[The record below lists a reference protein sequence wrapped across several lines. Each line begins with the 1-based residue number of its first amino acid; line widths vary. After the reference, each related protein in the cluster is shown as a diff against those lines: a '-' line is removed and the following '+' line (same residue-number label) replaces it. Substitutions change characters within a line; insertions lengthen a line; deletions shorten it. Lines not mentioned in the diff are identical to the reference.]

1 MQNFVAKHQNVCD
14 VVARTKQM
22 PDIKFNCNHCGQ
34 SLEVEI
40 EGAGMQIECPECGA
54 LLVIPAAESPISTET
69 ATDSPSPVPPPGHP
83 GESPQ
88 PAPPPEYSEEI
99 KSLLKTAEQGY
110 VKSQGRLGFAYWR
123 GNGVSQDHR
132 QAVKWFAKAVEH
144 GYDEPYLGLEAQV
157 CLGTGYLEGLG
168 VPQDY
173 LQATRWF
180 AIAAE
185 QGHALAQSFY
195 CYACREAGF
204 AYRHGA
210 GVPQSDDEAAKF
222 FRWAAED
229 GDAESQTN
237 LGIAHIEGRGVP
249 QSDKDAVKWFS
260 KAAKQ
265 GDDLAQFWLGTC
277 YFSGRG
283 VLQNYVEAYKW
294 ATLAAVQG
302 GSDPQKLQAELS
314 AKLSPKQ
321 IAEGQRLAALQT
333 IEQTSSSGAEAESE
347 QTRQA
352 IRAEVRREVWRRD
365 QGQCA
370 RCGSRENLE
379 YDHIIPVSRGGSNT
393 ARNIE
398 LLCESCNRS
407 KSDSVQ

>member
-1 MQNFVAKHQNVCD
+1 
-14 VVARTKQM
+14 
-22 PDIKFNCNHCGQ
+22 
-34 SLEVEI
+34 
-40 EGAGMQIECPECGA
+40 MQIECPECGVP
-54 LLVIPAAESPISTET
+54 LVIPTAESPISTESV
-69 ATDSPSPVPPPGHP
+69 TDSASPVLPPQHP
-83 GESPQ
+83 GDYPQ
-88 PAPPPEYSEEI
+88 PMPPREYSQEI
-99 KSLLKTAEQGY
+99 KLLLEAAEQGD
-110 VKSQGRLGFAYWR
+110 VKSQGRLGFAYWQ
-123 GNGVSQDHR
+123 GNGVPQDYL
-132 QAVKWFAKAVEH
+132 QAVKWFTKAVEH
-144 GYDEPYLGLEAQV
+144 GYDEPYHGLEAQV
-157 CLGTGYLEGLG
+157 YLGRAYFEGLG

-180 AIAAE
+180 AVAAE
-185 QGHALAQSFY
+185 QGHALAQAHY
-195 CYACREAGF
+195 CSACRQAGF
-204 AYRHGA
+204 AYRHGS

-229 GDAESQTN
+229 GDAESQAD
-237 LGIAHIEGRGVP
+237 LGIAYIEGRGVP

-283 VLQNYVEAYKW
+283 VPQNYVEAYKW
-294 ATLAAVQG
+294 ATLAAAQG
-302 GSDPQKLQAELS
+302 GADPQKLQAELS

-321 IAEGQRLAALQT
+321 IAEGQRLAALQIT
-333 IEQTSSSGAEAESE
+333 EQSSLLDAKAEAD

-352 IRAEVRREVWRRD
+352 IRSEVRREVWRRD
-365 QGQCA
+365 QGRCV

-379 YDHIIPVSRGGSNT
+379 YDHIIPVSKGGSST

-398 LLCESCNRS
+398 LLCETCNRS

>member
-1 MQNFVAKHQNVCD
+1 MQNLVAKHQNVCD
-14 VVARTKQM
+14 LVARTKQM
-22 PDIKFNCNHCGQ
+22 PDIKFSCNHCGQ
-34 SLEVEI
+34 NLEVEI
-40 EGAGMQIECPECGA
+40 AGAGMQIECPECGA
-54 LLVIPAAESPISTET
+54 QLVIPESESPTSTESV
-69 ATDSPSPVPPPGHP
+69 TDASPPLPPPQQP
-83 GESPQ
+83 VESPQ
-88 PAPPPEYSEEI
+88 PTPPQEYSEEI
-99 KSLLKTAEQGY
+99 KLLHKAAEQGD
-110 VKSQGRLGFAYWR
+110 VESQGRLGFAYWQ
-123 GNGVSQDHR
+123 GDGVPQDYPE
-132 QAVKWFAKAVEH
+132 AVKWLTKAVEH
-144 GYDEPYLGLEAQV
+144 GYDEPYLGLEARV
-157 CLGTGYLEGLG
+157 RLGRAYFEGLG

-180 AIAAE
+180 AVAAE
-185 QGHALAQSFY
+185 QGHALAQVHY
-195 CYACREAGF
+195 CSACRQAGF
-204 AYRHGA
+204 AYRHGS

-222 FRWAAED
+222 FRWAAEE

-237 LGIAHIEGRGVP
+237 LGIAYIEGRGVP

-283 VLQNYVEAYKW
+283 VPQNYVEAYKW
-294 ATLAAVQG
+294 ATLAAAQG
-302 GSDPQKLQAELS
+302 GADPQKLQAELS

-321 IAEGQRLAALQT
+321 IAEGQRVAALQI
-333 IEQTSSSGAEAESE
+333 IEESSSLDPKAEAD

-352 IRAEVRREVWRRD
+352 IRSEVRREVWRRD
-365 QGQCA
+365 QGQCV

-379 YDHIIPVSRGGSNT
+379 YDHIIPVSKGGSST

-398 LLCESCNRS
+398 LLCETCNRS